1 MVPASFVY
9 LDAFP
14 LSPNG
19 KVNRRELP
27 EPDNV
32 RPNLNVPFVE
42 ASDPLERVLARFWE
56 DALGIDRVGMLDPF
70 VAVGGSSLVA
80 TQLVAKVREV
90 FQVKLPMKACLNGN
104 LRDVSETLAAH
115 ARESGIDV
123 SEVAEMY
130 LQVVAMSDQEAES
143 RLEESA

>member
-1 MVPASFVY
+1 
-9 LDAFP
+9 
-14 LSPNG
+14 
-19 KVNRRELP
+19 
-27 EPDNV
+27 
-32 RPNLNVPFVE
+32 
-42 ASDPLERVLARFWE
+42 VLARFWE